1 MAQKDEGFILGHRK
15 NSKSNVKKLT
25 GKDAE
30 IKTSLNKKVS
40 KSAIA
45 RILGVHR
52 ITVTEFVKE
61 QNIESSFNRFYFNHK
76 SFYYICVSKIYIK

>member
-1 MAQKDEGFILGHRK
+1 LGRPK
-15 NSKSNVKKLT
+15 GSKSKVRKLT

-30 IKTSLNKKVS
+30 IKALLDNKVS

-52 ITVTEFVKE
+52 LTVLAFVKE
-61 QNIESSFNRFYFNHK
+61 MK
-76 SFYYICVSKIYIK
+76 SW